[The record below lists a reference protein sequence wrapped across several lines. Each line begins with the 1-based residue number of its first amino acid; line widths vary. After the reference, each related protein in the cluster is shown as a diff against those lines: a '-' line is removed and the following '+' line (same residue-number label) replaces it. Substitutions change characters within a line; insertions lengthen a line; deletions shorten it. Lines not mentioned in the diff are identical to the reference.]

1 MKSRASTVRTYR
13 VQVLDRAVGILDALG
28 AAREP
33 LAASE
38 VAERLSLHKSTIH
51 RLLTVLEGHQLIR
64 RDPATARY
72 ALGLR
77 LFQLG
82 NQAVSGFRLADTALP
97 FLARLVR
104 DTGET
109 AHVCVLDG
117 DETVSLA
124 NVEGPRNVRM
134 PATVGRRTPAH
145 CTSVGKA
152 MLAFQP
158 ASVDRVL
165 ARTPLQALTPRTLVT
180 RRALLADLEQVRL
193 RGYAIDDEE
202 VEEGLRCVGA
212 PVRNHAGEVVAS
224 ISIAGPVFRL
234 KKQRIPELARAVVG
248 AARDL
253 SAELGYVDAGS
264 HLSRARS
271 DTCVV

>member
-1 MKSRASTVRTYR
+1 MKSRRAVARAYR
-13 VQVLDRAVGILDALG
+13 VQVLDRAVGILDTLADTSNDLG
-28 AAREP
+28 PAGIAD
-33 LAASE
+33 
-38 VAERLSLHKSTIH
+38 RLSLHKSTIH
-51 RLLTVLEGHQLIR
+51 RLLTVLEQHELIR
-64 RDPATARY
+64 RNQNSGKY

-77 LFQLG
+77 LFELG
-82 NQAVSGFRLADTALP
+82 THAVAGLRLREQAHP

-104 DTGET
+104 ETGET

-117 DETVSLA
+117 CDTVSVA
-124 NVEGPRNVRM
+124 NVEGSRNVRM

-152 MLAFQP
+152 MLAFLP
-158 ASVDRVL
+158 PVRIDDLL
-165 ARTPLQALTPRTLVT
+165 ARVPLRAFTTKTLVT

-212 PVRNHAGEVVAS
+212 PIRNHAGEVVAS
-224 ISIAGPVFRL
+224 MSIAGPTFRVTKERVPVF
-234 KKQRIPELARAVVG
+234 ARSVMS

-253 SAELGYVDAGS
+253 SAELGYRGS
-264 HLSRARS
+264 SAMSHA
-271 DTCVV
+271 